1 VAVTGNTVETC
12 PENVAPGKTRAK
24 RPRHTRGTPRDST
37 ACINANNN
45 DHNMIYVNVDPSNG
59 HFDSSSATL
68 SVPAGAQVKQAYLYW
83 GADLS
88 EGVNRP
94 PNDPRPFPAGNA
106 APDGR
111 DPQSNTL
118 WTQAL
123 LQVGSGAPFTTA
135 SASPSGA
142 TQAIASWYQQAGNA
156 PGWAYQARADVTIR
170 SSTAYSRG
178 RGGRDPAN
186 SS

>member
-1 VAVTGNTVETC
+1 MACVCMCVCVLAVAGAAYGRAHAVLRWPNSPVQHPIGRATPRTLPTFSANLRGDVAVTGNTVETC

-111 DPQSNTL
+111 DPGDREL
-118 WTQAL
+118 
-123 LQVGSGAPFTTA
+123 VP
-135 SASPSGA
+135 
-142 TQAIASWYQQAGNA
+142 AG
-156 PGWAYQARADVTIR
+156 R
-170 SSTAYSRG
+170 
-178 RGGRDPAN
+178 
-186 SS
+186 